1 MKQELR
7 REVKTKDVNLG
18 FINIGMIFNALR
30 MDESTWRWVKTEKKR
45 GPRAEPKNIT
55 TIRSLE
61 VEEKLVKEM
70 ERFPGRFSELM
81 FWKVSSRNEW
91 TIGSHAEKF
100 SKMKTLNWLFDNME
114 ADDDCEKKHFSE
126 LEV

>member
-1 MKQELR
+1 M
-7 REVKTKDVNLG
+7 
-18 FINIGMIFNALR
+18 
-30 MDESTWRWVKTEKKR
+30 KTEKKR

-81 FWKVSSRNEW
+81 F
-91 TIGSHAEKF
+91 
-100 SKMKTLNWLFDNME
+100 
-114 ADDDCEKKHFSE
+114 
-126 LEV
+126 